1 MNGAQLL
8 LLAEMS
14 PTTSQIVWGI
24 LWGGLALITLSLL
37 VLMQTRWGQAR
48 PVSKCVVLSVFAHLL
63 LMTYAQVTSLF
74 EPPIIRHTAP
84 MNIRLS
90 QIEFQED
97 PNADAQQEVKP
108 WDQLAMS
115 PAPVEG
121 LMTPLERMET
131 PDRLI
136 PQMTRQELPTLEQPT
151 RPWDVPQ
158 LPELPLPVAETD
170 PSVTPTGPQPELMM
184 PSSPVDAKTITPPAP
199 TPSNQLVNQ
208 APSPTMMPALDRM
221 MRDVPQVTPP
231 SMSTM
236 ERNDP
241 SRDLHMLRDSLPRAD
256 QSDALAGER
265 DQLSESTNQ
274 LEAMTRGVSAQ
285 AVSQSGVSSGGPHL
299 ALDATLASQKGNTMQ
314 ELWASRMAARN
325 LALPRA
331 TRTRMDS
338 QPLPLIMQ
346 ARVVDDSKAW
356 VEMLG
361 GSPEIEPAVNSALA
375 WLAAQ
380 QEEDGRWDAVKHGA
394 GKENMVAGHDRQ
406 GAGNNADMGIT
417 GLAVLAFLAKGHTHL
432 DGEHRV
438 TVQKALEYLVNH
450 QAQDGSLS
458 GQSGLYARM
467 YCHAMA
473 LLAISEAYAMTKDE
487 RIRPF
492 LDRALAYTVTAQHP
506 RMGGWRYHPGDRGDM
521 SQFGWQVLALHS
533 AALSGIEIDKNTRE
547 LMTRFLND
555 SSAGR
560 DKGLA
565 AYRPGEK
572 ATPTMTA
579 EALTCRFFLGI
590 EDSDTQISEATDF
603 LKLNRP
609 SEGCVDLY
617 YAYYGTLAM
626 YQMQDEAWKSWAD
639 TLHPR
644 LLAAQVKGGELDGS
658 WDPDCHWGGYGGR
671 VYSTAMAALSL
682 EVYFRYLPIYRDVLP
697 EEPHVAAKPSRSIAI
712 PR

>member
-1 MNGAQLL
+1 MLGAD
-8 LLAEMS
+8 LALIADMS
-14 PTTSQIVWGI
+14 QVTSKIVWGI

-37 VLMQTRWGQAR
+37 ILMQTRWGQAR
-48 PVSKCVVLSVFAHLL
+48 PVSKCVILSIFAHLL

-74 EPPIIRHTAP
+74 QPPIAHNSAP
-84 MNIRLS
+84 VNIRLS
-90 QIEFQED
+90 QVEFEENNQKHA
-97 PNADAQQEVKP
+97 PREVKP

-121 LMTPLERMET
+121 MMKPL
-131 PDRLI
+131 DRLDMPLPMLPGSALPEPELPNPAQRNWDM
-136 PQMTRQELPTLEQPT
+136 PQLTEPPLPTLET
-151 RPWDVPQ
+151 
-158 LPELPLPVAETD
+158 E
-170 PSVTPTGPQPELMM
+170 PSITPTGPQPELEL
-184 PSSPVDAKTITPPAP
+184 PPTPLEAKTIAPPAP
-199 TPSNQLVNQ
+199 TPQRNLVNN
-208 APSPTMMPALDRM
+208 APTPAAMPPLERIA
-221 MRDVPQVTPP
+221 RDMPQITPP
-231 SMSTM
+231 PLATAAQN
-236 ERNDP
+236 EP
-241 SRDLHMLRDSLPRAD
+241 SRDLHMLRGSHPQAEQAD
-256 QSDALAGER
+256 LLQGER
-265 DQLSESTNQ
+265 DQLTASTNQ
-274 LEAMTRGVSAQ
+274 LEAMSRGSATTSPTSAGQ
-285 AVSQSGVSSGGPHL
+285 ASGGPHM
-299 ALDATLASQKGNTMQ
+299 ALDATLASLKGNKMQ

-325 LALPRA
+325 LPLPRA
-331 TRTRMDS
+331 TRTRMDA

-346 ARVVDDSKAW
+346 ARVVEDPQDW

-361 GSPEIEPAVNSALA
+361 GSPEIEPAVNSALD

-380 QEEDGRWDAVKHGA
+380 QEDDGRWNATRHGA
-394 GKENMVAGHDRQ
+394 GQENMVAGHDRQ

-417 GLAVLAFLAKGHTHL
+417 GLALLAFLAKGHTHL
-432 DGEHRV
+432 EGKHRV

-458 GQSGLYARM
+458 GQAGLYARM

-492 LDRALAYTVTAQHP
+492 LDRGLAYTVTAQHP

-533 AALSGIEIDKNTRE
+533 AALSGIEIDTTTRQ
-547 LMTRFLND
+547 LMTRFLDD
-555 SSAGR
+555 SSAGGS
-560 DKGLA
+560 KGLA

-590 EDSDTQISEATDF
+590 EDKPEQISEATDF
-603 LKLNRP
+603 LLLNQP
-609 SEGCVDLY
+609 SDGCVDLY
-617 YAYYGTLAM
+617 YAYYGTLSM
-626 YQMQDEAWKSWAD
+626 YQMQDEAWKKWAD

-644 LLAAQVKGGELDGS
+644 LLSSQIKGGELAGS
-658 WDPDCHWGGYGGR
+658 WNPDCHWGGYGGR
-671 VYSTAMAALSL
+671 IYSTAMATLSL

-697 EEPHVAAKPSRSIAI
+697 EEPHIAEKPVPSISI